1 MLPCRLSAVALL
13 PQVAGMQGQLQNL
26 QNPMQNENAESQWSG
41 EVSLPFPWTYHP
53 CHMEWVTWHHCLAQF
68 EMLKGLSRVEGSR
81 MWECGPPLPTPQDRG
96 QQGSRWA
103 RGERAGQDPGP
114 RRQDAGSCEH
124 VPGRQWE
131 AHTHAVLSGWTS
143 LTKHKLR

>member
-81 MWECGPPLPTPQDRG
+81 MWTSPTNTSGQRAAGIPVGPGRESWA
-96 QQGSRWA
+96 GSRPQ
-103 RGERAGQDPGP
+103 EAGC
-114 RRQDAGSCEH
+114 RQ
-124 VPGRQWE
+124 
-131 AHTHAVLSGWTS
+131 L
-143 LTKHKLR
+143 